1 MGRFADVI
9 RCHILE
15 KYMSSY
21 MRERNVDA
29 LLVLRNED
37 KWALTGN
44 FLYSFSRQFCF
55 LILFFLLFFFSVVFN
70 GISLLVADVEVKE
83 DGVFIRLRKETV
95 VCEDKDSSK
104 RVSFSGAPESVV
116 GEVLECSGSEA
127 TVSLEAIPE
136 DLTFDSGEAFSLE
149 GVDNIPM
156 EELFCGS
163 HGDGSA
169 AGSSDITSIFLDT
182 VLDLNLA
189 S

>member
-1 MGRFADVI
+1 M
-9 RCHILE
+9 
-15 KYMSSY
+15 
-21 MRERNVDA
+21 
-29 LLVLRNED
+29 
-37 KWALTGN
+37 W
-44 FLYSFSRQFCF
+44 FLY
-55 LILFFLLFFFSVVFN
+55 

-104 RVSFSGAPESVV
+104 RVSFSGASESVV
-116 GEVLECSGSEA
+116 GEVPECNGSEA
-127 TVSLEAIPE
+127 AVSLEAIPE
-136 DLTFDSGEAFSLE
+136 DLTFDSGETFSLE

-156 EELFCGS
+156 EELFCDS

-169 AGSSDITSIFLDT
+169 AGSSDITNISLDT

>member
-1 MGRFADVI
+1 M
-9 RCHILE
+9 
-15 KYMSSY
+15 
-21 MRERNVDA
+21 
-29 LLVLRNED
+29 
-37 KWALTGN
+37 W
-44 FLYSFSRQFCF
+44 FLY
-55 LILFFLLFFFSVVFN
+55 

-104 RVSFSGAPESVV
+104 RVSFSGAPGSVV
-116 GEVLECSGSEA
+116 GEVPECSGSEA
-127 TVSLEAIPE
+127 TE

-169 AGSSDITSIFLDT
+169 AGSSDITSISLDT